1 MEDGSSS
8 EQQDFVIFNN
18 RFLEYN
24 SSSFFTLTLMDLLWS
39 KKILSLLVRLLAGEE
54 RWVCFTEQE
63 EEVDSAE
70 NNEFFSTDDKH
81 VQEQFQSQP
90 SFFTELNEVLTREL
104 SEDGYSCNIIFPL
117 ID

>member
-8 EQQDFVIFNN
+8 EQQDFVIVGEIIS
-18 RFLEYN
+18 RFE
-24 SSSFFTLTLMDLLWS
+24 
-39 KKILSLLVRLLAGEE
+39 KKGFHLKVAIAGED

-70 NNEFFSTDDKH
+70 NNEFFSTDEKH

-104 SEDGYSCNIIFPL
+104 SEDATSFFLSL
-117 ID
+117 ISRSLR

>member
-8 EQQDFVIFNN
+8 EQQDFVIVGEIIS
-18 RFLEYN
+18 RFE
-24 SSSFFTLTLMDLLWS
+24 
-39 KKILSLLVRLLAGEE
+39 KKGFHLKGEE

-70 NNEFFSTDDKH
+70 NNEFFSTDEKH

-104 SEDGYSCNIIFPL
+104 SEDGYSCYTTGDDSDRDGFLFEFHEKGI
-117 ID
+117 